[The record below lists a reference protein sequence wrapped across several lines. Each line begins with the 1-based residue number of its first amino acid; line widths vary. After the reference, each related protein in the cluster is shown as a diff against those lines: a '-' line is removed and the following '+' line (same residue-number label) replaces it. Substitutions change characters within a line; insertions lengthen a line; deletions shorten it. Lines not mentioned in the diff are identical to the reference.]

1 MVVVGGG
8 GLQRWMGMAGREETE
23 AYAIIPPLD
32 SARIP
37 S

>member
-1 MVVVGGG
+1 
-8 GLQRWMGMAGREETE
+8 MGMAGREETE

-32 SARIP
+32 SAQIP